1 MGAGRDL
8 ARRDTLVPA
17 PTVAGPSDVHAWGP
31 GATSRAARRLGCR
44 ARRRWPAA
52 QFGAKVGGVVTAS
65 PIIVVA
71 IHACVL
77 LLSLLLFI
85 HSRCIFVIFD
95 VFL

>member
-52 QFGAKVGGVVTAS
+52 RFGAKVGG
-65 PIIVVA
+65 VVA